1 MTCCYGYPS
10 APAGA
15 SGRTRWTHPPS
26 RTCYH
31 QSRVRFV
38 GASTGDPASQR
49 VGLPVGEC
57 SDECRSPLLARRDFL
72 GVLWALRSSDLLI
85 TREPYSST
93 CFVESLR
100 IITCPQCL
108 LHRRVMVTYTLRR
121 PFSLGPLWRLY
132 QGLLG
137 SGCDQISTISYVVCS
152 GSPTGGLMQ
161 LRVCAGCHYLYPR
174 LQV

>member
-1 MTCCYGYPS
+1 MVTQVLRQGRQDGPDGPTPRRG
-10 APAGA
+10 PAITSPE
-15 SGRTRWTHPPS
+15 SGLLGPPPEI
-26 RTCYH
+26 
-31 QSRVRFV
+31 QL
-38 GASTGDPASQR
+38 SQR